1 MASMQTTT
9 PFCAPLARSEPGMR
23 QANQGFT
30 TIELMTVVAIM
41 AILVALAAPSFNG
54 LIERWRVRD
63 TAEAITSTMYYA
75 RSEAIKRGGGVTINA
90 TGGWNTGWKVNHTQN
105 SVTTEL
111 KVNSAPNKISIDP
124 DPVATILYVDRW
136 GMLSETN
143 GGAAA
148 AMDIALYPTGKGA
161 TDNSAIRLCIA
172 SGGRIVQMKQ
182 GEACPA

>member
-1 MASMQTTT
+1 MT
-9 PFCAPLARSEPGMR
+9 PFRTPLARSKPGVR
-23 QANQGFT
+23 QANSGFT
-30 TIELMTVVAIM
+30 MIELMIVVAIM
-41 AILVALAAPSFNG
+41 AILIALAAPSFNG

-63 TAEAITSTMYYA
+63 SAEALTSTAYFA
-75 RSEAIKRGGGVTINA
+75 RSEAIKRGGGITIDA
-90 TGGWNTGWKVNHTQN
+90 SGGWNTGWKVSHTQN
-105 SVTTEL
+105 GTTTEL
-111 KVNSAPNKISIDP
+111 KVNAAPSKVAIVQSNNK
-124 DPVATILYVDRW
+124 TTLYVDRW

-182 GEACPA
+182 GAACPA

>member
-1 MASMQTTT
+1 
-9 PFCAPLARSEPGMR
+9 MR

-90 TGGWNTGWKVNHTQN
+90 TGGWNTGWRSLPYLRHHLASPYVYRP
-105 SVTTEL
+105 SSIED
-111 KVNSAPNKISIDP
+111 SAFCRWLHRHRTDGDSIDCC
-124 DPVATILYVDRW
+124 DPRRL
-136 GMLSETN
+136 
-143 GGAAA
+143 GG
-148 AMDIALYPTGKGA
+148 PF
-161 TDNSAIRLCIA
+161 
-172 SGGRIVQMKQ
+172 V
-182 GEACPA
+182 